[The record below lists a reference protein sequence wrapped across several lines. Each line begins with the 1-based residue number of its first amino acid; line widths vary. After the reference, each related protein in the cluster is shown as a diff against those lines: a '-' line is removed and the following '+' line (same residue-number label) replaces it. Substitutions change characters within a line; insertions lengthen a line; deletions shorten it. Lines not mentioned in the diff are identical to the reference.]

1 MSHFQDQSNSVWDA
15 TEPVVRSGTISAPG
29 SESIFPRAPIALRGP
44 EPSGGRPAFSEL
56 RGDEEGNVGRRRAS
70 EIKGG
75 VDSMED
81 AGPHSRGRT
90 RLQKNPRTRG
100 GGTHLPAGAGSIVP
114 PGPSG
119 QTGNSPECLLQV
131 AGASLGPR
139 QPRRP
144 RLPAGRRDPLPDS
157 GPHPGILA
165 QAELLP
171 RVRGADV
178 RRGVS
183 APGCPYHA
191 GSLSSLCVP
200 AGKRALLPYRPW
212 DRG

>member
-1 MSHFQDQSNSVWDA
+1 MPPNRWSE
-15 TEPVVRSGTISAPG
+15 TEPFLLPVRSLYFPALQSPCVVRNH
-29 SESIFPRAPIALRGP
+29 L
-44 EPSGGRPAFSEL
+44 GGRPAFSEL

-131 AGASLGPR
+131 AGASLGP
-139 QPRRP
+139 PPPPKP

-183 APGCPYHA
+183 APG
-191 GSLSSLCVP
+191 
-200 AGKRALLPYRPW
+200 
-212 DRG
+212 

>member
-1 MSHFQDQSNSVWDA
+1 MNEAMSHFQDQSNSVWDA

-90 RLQKNPRTRG
+90 RLEKNPRTRG
-100 GGTHLPAGAGSIVP
+100 G
-114 PGPSG
+114 
-119 QTGNSPECLLQV
+119 
-131 AGASLGPR
+131 GASLGPR

-183 APGCPYHA
+183 ARGCPYHA

-200 AGKRALLPYRPW
+200 AGKRALLPYGPW